1 MRRLMMQRQ
10 SSRRRHPFPNWA
22 PTVSITSLMK
32 SNTSKLAPSGNQSVI
47 ISAPDVVRALISLPP
62 SVLCRALL
70 EANPDKLLIV
80 KVFAPWC
87 RACKGLE
94 PKFKALVKEETF
106 QSLPMLWADLTIQH
120 NKDYIKKIGVLAL
133 PTIQFYA
140 HGQRLDT
147 FPCGPSKL
155 PILKRKLAQLVDDYI
170 DVDTLQVKD
179 KASVGAAAAAA
190 QDGIDSVSATG
201 TTDTTGSTSTTST
214 KPTFSSVNSYP
225 TPDPATALDNDR
237 IIQRVKSKVR
247 TIPYFMGMLESEF
260 ETVLSKASLLTFD
273 AGNIIMKEGNPG
285 RTFYFIVQGEVE
297 ICQKTSFEDPLT
309 TPPTYLGTVINRFEA
324 GDYFGERALIT
335 GEPRAASIR
344 ASQQTQCLTFDRD
357 DFPSDC
363 VLSGQA
369 TYLWEASSSKE
380 EDLSNMNE
388 RYGVALND
396 SMTALND
403 QQYQQAMQ
411 ASQTRGSVNRPEIID
426 GVDNDRDV
434 VSLEQAYLE
443 GEIASAAGSYID
455 DATLAK
461 QSPNKKLSIGADPEI
476 IVPLLLRFKLIR
488 LVTRC
493 FDYIVENRLR
503 LGDEASQKRRM
514 ILVNLLSVG
523 QQAEIRDAFSL
534 LDADGDGEI
543 TLNELAR
550 LMESIGDTRPE
561 DELVDFIAS
570 TASSFRSFQ
579 QRDQQKQVITYRDF
593 FGIMAEVEFYNLFLE
608 TFRALDHRNSGFVR
622 AKDLDRVLCGI
633 RDLVTG
639 DRFSIIDVEDTDMMV
654 DYEQFSKML
663 LGGSLS

>member
-1 MRRLMMQRQ
+1 MMQQ
-10 SSRRRHPFPNWA
+10 KLLKRRRPFPNWA
-22 PTVSITSLMK
+22 WMVCITSSMR
-32 SNTSKLAPSGNQSVI
+32 SNTSKLALSGNAFCIQALTFSV
-47 ISAPDVVRALISLPP
+47 RF
-62 SVLCRALL
+62 RALL
-70 EANPDKLLIV
+70 DANPDKLLIV

-179 KASVGAAAAAA
+179 MATVRAEATAA
-190 QDGIDSVSATG
+190 QDGIDSASAA
-201 TTDTTGSTSTTST
+201 SATSTTST
-214 KPTFSSVNSYP
+214 TTGTTPTNPSANSRP
-225 TPDPATALDNDR
+225 IPNPAIALDNDR
-237 IIQRVKSKVR
+237 IIQRTKSKVR

-260 ETVLSKASLLTFD
+260 ETVLSKANLLTFD

-344 ASQQTQCLTFDRD
+344 ASQQTQCLAFDRD

-369 TYLWEASSSKE
+369 TFSWEASSSKE

-388 RYGVALND
+388 RYGVALTD

-443 GEIASAAGSYID
+443 GEAAFAATSGGVGTSGD
-455 DATLAK
+455 DASVTK
-461 QSPNKKLSIGADPEI
+461 PQSPNKKLGMGADPEI

-514 ILVNLLSVG
+514 ILVNLLSLG
-523 QQAEIRDAFSL
+523 QQAEIRDAFNL

-550 LMESIGDTRPE
+550 LMESIGDARPE

-570 TASSFRSFQ
+570 TSSSSRYIR

>member
-1 MRRLMMQRQ
+1 
-10 SSRRRHPFPNWA
+10 
-22 PTVSITSLMK
+22 
-32 SNTSKLAPSGNQSVI
+32 
-47 ISAPDVVRALISLPP
+47 
-62 SVLCRALL
+62 
-70 EANPDKLLIV
+70 
-80 KVFAPWC
+80 
-87 RACKGLE
+87 
-94 PKFKALVKEETF
+94 
-106 QSLPMLWADLTIQH
+106 
-120 NKDYIKKIGVLAL
+120 
-133 PTIQFYA
+133 
-140 HGQRLDT
+140 
-147 FPCGPSKL
+147 
-155 PILKRKLAQLVDDYI
+155 
-170 DVDTLQVKD
+170 
-179 KASVGAAAAAA
+179 
-190 QDGIDSVSATG
+190 
-201 TTDTTGSTSTTST
+201 
-214 KPTFSSVNSYP
+214 
-225 TPDPATALDNDR
+225 
-237 IIQRVKSKVR
+237 
-247 TIPYFMGMLESEF
+247 
-260 ETVLSKASLLTFD
+260 
-273 AGNIIMKEGNPG
+273 MKEGNPG

-344 ASQQTQCLTFDRD
+344 ASRQTQCLAFDRD

-363 VLSGQA
+363 VLSGQS
-369 TYLWEASSSKE
+369 TFSWEASSSKD
-380 EDLSNMNE
+380 EDLSQMNE

-396 SMTALND
+396 MTALND

-411 ASQTRGSVNRPEIID
+411 ASQTRGSVNRPQIID

-434 VSLEQAYLE
+434 VPLEQAYLD
-443 GEIASAAGSYID
+443 GEIAASSSSGSID
-455 DATLAK
+455 DPSSL
-461 QSPNKKLSIGADPEI
+461 SSKKLNIGADPQI

-503 LGDEASQKRRM
+503 LGDEGSQKRRM

-543 TLNELAR
+543 TLNELSR
-550 LMESIGDTRPE
+550 LMESIGDVRPE
-561 DELVDFIAS
+561 DELVDFITS
-570 TASSFRSFQ
+570 TSSRSPSSSFQRSSNNNNQ
-579 QRDQQKQVITYRDF
+579 KDQNKQVITYRDF

-663 LGGSLS
+663 LGGSLSS

>member
-1 MRRLMMQRQ
+1 M
-10 SSRRRHPFPNWA
+10 
-22 PTVSITSLMK
+22 
-32 SNTSKLAPSGNQSVI
+32 
-47 ISAPDVVRALISLPP
+47 
-62 SVLCRALL
+62 
-70 EANPDKLLIV
+70 EANPDKILVI

-94 PKFKALVKEETF
+94 PKFKALVTDENY
-106 QSLPMLWADLTIQH
+106 QSMPFLWADLTIQH

-133 PTIQFYA
+133 PTIQFYV

-147 FPCGPSKL
+147 FPCGPSKV
-155 PILKRKLAQLVDDYI
+155 PILKRKLTQLVNDYI
-170 DVDTLQVKD
+170 DVETLQVKD
-179 KASVGAAAAAA
+179 SNSVMATTLLGDEA
-190 QDGIDSVSATG
+190 DVSTTVSAASASNKAIP
-201 TTDTTGSTSTTST
+201 STINNL
-214 KPTFSSVNSYP
+214 KPIP
-225 TPDPATALDNDR
+225 TLEDKDR
-237 IIQRVKSKVR
+237 ILQRNKSKLR

-260 ETVLSKASLLTFD
+260 EVVLSKANILTFD

-285 RTFYFIVQGEVE
+285 RTFYYIVQGEVE

-309 TPPTYLGTVINRFEA
+309 TPPTYLGTVINRFES

-344 ASQQTQCLTFDRD
+344 ASQQTQCLAFDRD

-363 VLSGQA
+363 VLSGQSNFV
-369 TYLWEASSSKE
+369 WEASSSKE
-380 EDLSNMNE
+380 ENLSQMNE

-396 SMTALND
+396 GIMTALTD

-411 ASQTRGSVNRPEIID
+411 ASQTRGSVNRPQIID

-434 VSLEQAYLE
+434 VPLEQAYLD
-443 GEIASAAGSYID
+443 GATAGIDGD
-455 DATLAK
+455 DAIGGVS
-461 QSPNKKLSIGADPEI
+461 SPLSKKLSMGADPQI

-493 FDYIVENRLR
+493 FDYIVDNRLR
-503 LGDEASQKRRM
+503 LGDEGGQKRRM
-514 ILVNLLSVG
+514 ILVNLLSQG

-543 TLNELAR
+543 TLNELSR
-550 LMESIGDTRPE
+550 LMESIGDSRSE

-570 TASSFRSFQ
+570 TSSSSTSSSSAFQRSSFNSQ
-579 QRDQQKQVITYRDF
+579 NKQVITYRDF